1 VESTIRILIIE
12 DEMIFAAKISLQLSS
27 IGYEVTGIL
36 PHGEDA
42 LQHVVDNKV
51 DILLL
56 DIHLKGKLDG
66 IATALQIRR
75 LSKIP
80 IIYLTANGDEATFNR
95 AKMTKPAGFI
105 SKPYRQIDLH
115 RAIELA
121 YARASDIEDDCNE
134 DMSHHEHPPVILS
147 DRIFVRCR
155 EKMLR
160 IMMADILYIEA
171 DRNYSRIFTGQK
183 EFLLSTTLKTIDERL
198 TNHFF
203 VRIHRSYIV
212 NLAHIDEVG
221 EGHVVIAQKSIPLS
235 AGLRDHLL
243 ERIQT
248 L

>member
-1 VESTIRILIIE
+1 MESPIRILIIE
-12 DEMIFAAKISLQLSS
+12 DKIIFAEKISQQLRVD
-27 IGYEVTGIL
+27 GYEVTGIL
-36 PHGEDA
+36 HHGEDA
-42 LQHVVDNKV
+42 IQHVVDHKV

-66 IATALQIRR
+66 IATALQIRQ

-95 AKMTKPAGFI
+95 AKLTSPAGFI
-105 SKPYRQIDLH
+105 SIPYRQIELH

-121 YARASDIEDDCNE
+121 YARAHEIVDECRE
-134 DMSHHEHPPVILS
+134 DMSNHEHAPVILS

-183 EFLLSTTLKTIDERL
+183 EFLLSTTLKTIEERL

-235 AGLRDHLL
+235 AGLKDHLL